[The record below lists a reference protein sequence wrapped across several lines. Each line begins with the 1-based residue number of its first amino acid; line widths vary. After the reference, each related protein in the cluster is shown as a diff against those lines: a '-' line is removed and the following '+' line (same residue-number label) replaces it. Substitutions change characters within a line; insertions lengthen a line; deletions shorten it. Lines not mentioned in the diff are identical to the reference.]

1 MSETPA
7 PKTSRTSFAVD
18 ARESGEAA
26 VPPSRLDRGAI
37 FNHLPR
43 LAMASVVWIFAAI
56 LLIFLALP
64 LVGLVVRA
72 LRDGG
77 GFSELTRH
85 TLRQALTLSLVTSF
99 ISLGVILVIGTPL
112 AYLLARH
119 RFPGDSLINTL
130 IDLPMVLPPAVAGL
144 ALLMAFGRRGLL
156 GGVLADL
163 GIDLA
168 FATPAVIVAQIFVAV
183 PFYVRS
189 AKASFSRIDRDIERA
204 AASLGANPLRTFFA
218 VTLPL
223 ARAGLAAGAVIA
235 WARAVGEFG
244 ATIMFAGNF
253 PGRTQT
259 MPLAIY
265 GTFDAGDLGTALML
279 AVILLATSLFVLLGV
294 RLISR
299 DASDTLSWRM
309 RPLRSTDRD
318 SKA

>member
-1 MSETPA
+1 MA
-7 PKTSRTSFAVD
+7 PLSRRKGSAVRGMAPNLALTS
-18 ARESGEAA
+18 
-26 VPPSRLDRGAI
+26 L
-37 FNHLPR
+37 
-43 LAMASVVWIFAAI
+43 VWLFAAL

-64 LVGLVVRA
+64 LVSLILRA
-72 LRDGG
+72 IREGG
-77 GFSELTRH
+77 GFSELTRQ
-85 TLRQALTLSLVTSF
+85 TLRQALSLSLVTSF

-119 RFPGDSLINTL
+119 HFPGDSLINTL

-156 GGVLADL
+156 GGVLEDA

-189 AKASFSRIDRDIERA
+189 AKASFSRIDRDVERA
-204 AASLGANPLRTFFA
+204 AASLGANPWRTFWA

-223 ARAGLAAGAVIA
+223 ARTGLAAGAVIA

-265 GTFDAGDLGTALML
+265 GSFDAGDLGTALML

-294 RLISR
+294 RLVSR
-299 DASDTLSWRM
+299 DSSESLSWRM
-309 RPLRSTDRD
+309 PPTRPSDRD
-318 SKA
+318 PAA